1 MPPTTGGST
10 IGSVVRPRTTPLP
23 RNRPRASSHA
33 SGNPNSSAI
42 TVLDS
47 DAMMESPSASSEL
60 LLVMTLVM
68 RPQGA
73 PVISP
78 ISGKTK
84 NSAARAASRASS
96 GLNGCFWSSM
106 WLTHPG
112 GMKPK
117 LASTFWP
124 SGPST

>member
-1 MPPTTGGST
+1 M
-10 IGSVVRPRTTPLP
+10 
-23 RNRPRASSHA
+23 
-33 SGNPNSSAI
+33 
-42 TVLDS
+42 TVLAS
-47 DAMMESPSASSEL
+47 EAMMESPSASSEV

-68 RPQGA
+68 WPHGA

-78 ISGKTK
+78 ISGNTK
-84 NSAARAASRASS
+84 NSAASAASRASS
-96 GLNGCFWSSM
+96 GLNGCFCWSIPV
-106 WLTHPG
+106 HPG